1 MPRGFAGV
9 RKASDEIESRRGS
22 GGSNVLY
29 FRLKGGEEAIVRFL
43 EQDDDI
49 SWCMMH
55 EVPVDNRSFGRNV
68 PCLDQ
73 EKDNTPCPGCERE
86 MDRRFKG
93 FINLIWY
100 DGPVFKRDDK
110 GKIVKDS
117 TGDPVVIGHKPQ
129 VAVWNSGIRL
139 FEELDEINTN
149 YKGLRSRPFKIKRKG
164 EGLDTKYHISPAD
177 PDGGATPMDDA
188 EEKLAAD
195 KPDLNQFVVPGTY
208 DEFLKDL
215 GEGGGGSG
223 GFGGR
228 NNNGGDQQGGQKQN
242 PFMRNRGK

>member
-1 MPRGFAGV
+1 MPRGFEGV

-22 GGSNVLY
+22 GGPGALY
-29 FRLKGGEEAIVRFL
+29 FRLKGGDEAIVRFL
-43 EQDDDI
+43 EQDEDI

-55 EVPVDNRSFGRNV
+55 EVPVENRNWGKNV

-73 EKDNTPCPGCERE
+73 DKDGTPCPGCERD

-100 DGPVFKRDDK
+100 DAPVFKRDDQK
-110 GKIVKDS
+110 KIVKDRL
-117 TGDPVVIGHKPQ
+117 GDPVVVSHKPQ

-149 YKGLRSRPFKIKRKG
+149 YKGLMSRPFKVKRKG
-164 EGLDTKYHISPAD
+164 EGLDTKYHISPAE
-177 PDGGATPMDDA
+177 PDSGAVPMDAD

-195 KPDLNQFVVPGTY
+195 KFDLNQFTQPGTY
-208 DEFLKDL
+208 DEFLKEL
-215 GEGGGGSG
+215 GEGGSG
-223 GFGGR
+223 GGRGGQ
-228 NNNGGDQQGGQKQN
+228 NGGGQQQEQGRKN
-242 PFMRNRGK
+242 PFMRQRGN